1 MRRTSTLCL
10 WQTLTRGLPPSTK
23 KSLGFQAPS
32 ACIRTRSFAF
42 LQSKTVTSRR
52 RYQDAKNLLVS
63 GQRAGRQLSPDAM
76 NQLRYLCFYFRERE
90 GLPAQKE
97 FFHVLNADVKM
108 FCEFRANNVFCCLEQ
123 FDTITMILKA
133 LIERAQTA
141 KEEKEAVGATGL
153 AKLRAVKVASELKV
167 EAQQLAVA
175 YDHLSKLTKL
185 IDACVFLLPNCLCN
199 ISCT

>member
-1 MRRTSTLCL
+1 M
-10 WQTLTRGLPPSTK
+10 

-52 RYQDAKNLLVS
+52 RYQDAKNLLAS
-63 GQRAGRQLSPDAM
+63 GQREGRQLSPDAM
-76 NQLRYLCFYFRERE
+76 NQLRYLCFYLRERE

-108 FCEFRANNVFCCLEQ
+108 VCEFRANNVFYCLEQ
-123 FDTITMILKA
+123 FDAITMILKA
-133 LIERAQTA
+133 LIERSQTA
-141 KEEKEAVGATGL
+141 KEEKKRLKKAKDATGL
-153 AKLRAVKVASELKV
+153 AKLRTVKVASELKV

-185 IDACVFLLPNCLCN
+185 IDACVFCFPIVCATFPAHDVTPL
-199 ISCT
+199 

>member
-1 MRRTSTLCL
+1 M
-10 WQTLTRGLPPSTK
+10 
-23 KSLGFQAPS
+23 KSLGFQGPS

-52 RYQDAKNLLVS
+52 RYQDATNFLAS
-63 GQRAGRQLSPDAM
+63 GQREGRQLSPDAM

-97 FFHVLNADVKM
+97 FFDVLNADFKM
-108 FCEFRANNVFCCLEQ
+108 VCEFRANNVFYCFEQ
-123 FDTITMILKA
+123 FDAITMIMKA
-133 LIERAQTA
+133 LIERSQTA
-141 KEEKEAVGATGL
+141 KEEEERLKEAVGATGS

-185 IDACVFLLPNCLCN
+185 IDACVFLLPYCLCN